1 MRRSLPLLV
10 LAAVLAVPLALL
22 VPALLPGPPSQ
33 AVLTSADRDALGD
46 PGPVRGPEPAV
57 PATRPSSPGAVAR
70 AYLVAAHGTGAGAA
84 GGTTLDGTPYALPG
98 SPAAAGAPVLDPPP
112 PGSGRTAEVEDLDE
126 GATDWARGRTAL
138 VATVRTT
145 TSGPGTAPEVR
156 RWRTRVVLALDAA
169 GHWLVTADTPITTD
183 TPDVD
188 D

>member
-1 MRRSLPLLV
+1 MRRSLPLFV
-10 LAAVLAVPLALL
+10 LAAVLTVPLALL

-46 PGPVRGPEPAV
+46 PGPLRGPEPAV
-57 PATRPSSPGAVAR
+57 PATRPSSPGAVTR
-70 AYLVAAHGTGAGAA
+70 AYLVAAHHAGADA
-84 GGTTLDGTPYALPG
+84 TGGTTLDATPYALPG

-112 PGSGRTAEVEDLDE
+112 PGAQRTVEVERLDE
-126 GATDWARGRTAL
+126 GATDWSRGRTAL

-145 TSGPGTAPEVR
+145 TAGPATPAELR
-156 RWRTRVVLALDAA
+156 RWRTRVVLQLDEA